1 MRRGSISFFP
11 IFSFLRK
18 KFVYTNIVINDI
30 YFLMQVVLDNISI
43 KSIKIVHT
51 MQIHELYFILALL
64 KSHTSK
70 ELRIREKRVID
81 DAAQLFE

>member
-1 MRRGSISFFP
+1 
-11 IFSFLRK
+11 
-18 KFVYTNIVINDI
+18 
-30 YFLMQVVLDNISI
+30 MQVVLDNISI

-70 ELRIREKRVID
+70 ELRFREKRVID
-81 DAAQLFE
+81 DAAQLFK